1 MKNIKKAL
9 IATSMAGAVLV
20 SAGYGTYSWFTSET
34 QASGTIQDGTLSV
47 NDGKSITT
55 KLFEEKN
62 LAPSEYVSG
71 NPITLDN
78 TGTLDQ
84 VLKLTYS
91 ASVDKASAAPFKIYY
106 IAFKYK
112 SKPNGNVMKDWQ
124 NEWEKGFFKGNH
136 NPAPSLAKS
145 LAAPPALP
153 ALPAG
158 VEAVTGELSSA
169 DFQSMAAAASN
180 KAAGDG
186 SKQYTIGDDKFFTL
200 KSDQF
205 IDIIFDVKLDE
216 NAGNEYQAATYSAK
230 LTAEAK
236 QTDDGAKYAS
246 EIKK

>member
-55 KLFEEKN
+55 KLFDEKN

-71 NPITLDN
+71 NFITLDN
-78 TGTLDQ
+78 TGSLDQ

-91 ASVDKASAAPFKIYY
+91 ASVDKAPAAPFKIYY
-106 IAFKYK
+106 VALKYK
-112 SKPNGNVMKDWQ
+112 EKPSGDVLKDWKT
-124 NEWEKGFFKGNH
+124 EWEKGFFKGNH
-136 NPAPSLAKS
+136 NPAPSQARA
-145 LAAPPALP
+145 LAAAPALP

-169 DFQSMAAAASN
+169 DVQSMAAAVSK

-186 SKQYTIGDDKFFTL
+186 SKQYSIGDNDFFTL
-200 KSDQF
+200 KSDQY
-205 IDIIFDVKLDE
+205 IDIAFDVKLDE
-216 NAGNEYQAATYSAK
+216 NAGNEYQAATYSATLK
-230 LTAEAK
+230 AEAK
-236 QTDDGAKYAS
+236 QTDDGAKYES